1 MDRANRAN
9 RALTDPNLFK
19 RKEVRLAR
27 GVSDLMLWPY
37 TSMVSDLV
45 VLSPALRPWPASPD
59 PARWGHVRGGW
70 MAQTYFPPPQGNKQ
84 TTQNMAPPRSLA
96 FLKDFCVHRREQDAV
111 RARFAAQKRTL
122 HAAQKSPRRV
132 GRDPILRFLRR

>member
-45 VLSPALRPWPASPD
+45 VLSPASRPCT
-59 PARWGHVRGGW
+59 RLV
-70 MAQTYFPPPQGNKQ
+70 K
-84 TTQNMAPPRSLA
+84 
-96 FLKDFCVHRREQDAV
+96 FLKFFEAINQFGIACCH
-111 RARFAAQKRTL
+111 F
-122 HAAQKSPRRV
+122 
-132 GRDPILRFLRR
+132 

>member
-1 MDRANRAN
+1 MCMQFLVGLHENIKILVLCIMDRANRAN

-45 VLSPALRPWPASPD
+45 VLSPASRPCT
-59 PARWGHVRGGW
+59 RLVK
-70 MAQTYFPPPQGNKQ
+70 F
-84 TTQNMAPPRSLA
+84 
-96 FLKDFCVHRREQDAV
+96 
-111 RARFAAQKRTL
+111 
-122 HAAQKSPRRV
+122 
-132 GRDPILRFLRR
+132 